1 MYGRPRLPGRVRG
14 TRTPVTVCRTPRAA
28 NPVPVDLT
36 LPDAAFLVIGVA
48 ALLAGVLP
56 RLVAGRPLSL
66 PIVFLA
72 MGAAIGAL
80 PFLTFTADPSQH
92 LGFLEHLTEVTV
104 IVALMGAGLGLDRP
118 PGWTRWANT
127 WRLLGIAMPLTIAAV
142 ALLGSWV
149 AGLAPAAALLLGAAL
164 APTDPVLAGEVQV
177 GEPASDPV
185 DGQDLERAEDEVR
198 FGLTSEAGL
207 NDALAFP
214 FVYAAVL
221 LATEGTDVGSWIV
234 GWFAYEFAYKITL
247 GVLVGVGIG
256 WLLGKLTFSSSRH
269 TLRLAEHREGSVAL
283 AATFLAYGL
292 TEVLQGYGFLAVFVA
307 AVAIRGSE
315 RFHDYHR
322 ELHHFIEQVER
333 LLTVLVLLLLGIAL
347 SDGLL
352 SALGWREVVLAALVL
367 LVVRPL
373 LAGIAL
379 RGSCGSRNERAAMAF
394 FGVRGIGSIYYVAYA
409 LGAAT
414 FAQSDLV
421 WGIVG
426 LVVASSV
433 VLHGMT
439 AGPVME
445 ALDRRKDAVERGERS
460 AV

>member
-1 MYGRPRLPGRVRG
+1 MYGETHAARPGRLRRG
-14 TRTPVTVCRTPRAA
+14 PRGHSLL
-28 NPVPVDLT
+28 VDLT
-36 LPDAAFLVIGVA
+36 LTDAAFLVVGVA
-48 ALLAGVLP
+48 ALLAGVIP
-56 RLVAGRPLSL
+56 RLVAGRPVSL
-66 PIVFLA
+66 PIVFLF

-80 PFLTFTADPSQH
+80 PFLPFEADPQQH
-92 LGFLEHLTEVTV
+92 LTFLEHLTEVTV

-118 PGWTRWANT
+118 PGRTRWANT

-142 ALLGSWV
+142 AVLGSWGL
-149 AGLAPAAALLLGAAL
+149 GLALPAAVLLGAAL

-214 FVYAAVL
+214 FVYAAIL
-221 LATEGTDVGSWIV
+221 LATEGTDVGSWIGRWV
-234 GWFAYEFAYKITL
+234 AYELVYKISIGL
-247 GVLVGVGIG
+247 VIGVGVG
-256 WLLGKLTFSSSRH
+256 WALGKMTFSSSRK

-283 AATFLAYGL
+283 AATFVAYGL
-292 TEVLQGYGFLAVFVA
+292 AEVLQGYGFLAVFAA

-322 ELHHFIEQVER
+322 ELHHFVEQIER
-333 LLTVLVLLLLGIAL
+333 LLTVLVLLLLGMAL

-352 SALGWREVVLAALVL
+352 ASLGWREIALTAVVL
-367 LVVRPL
+367 LVVRPVI
-373 LAGIAL
+373 AGLAL
-379 RGSCGSRNERAAMAF
+379 RSSCGSRNERAAMAF

-414 FAQSDLV
+414 FSESEQLLGV
-421 WGIVG
+421 VG

-433 VLHGMT
+433 VLHGIT
-439 AGPVME
+439 AGPIMNV
-445 ALDRRKDAVERGERS
+445 LDRNKAAVERGHRS
-460 AV
+460 VV

>member
-1 MYGRPRLPGRVRG
+1 M
-14 TRTPVTVCRTPRAA
+14 
-28 NPVPVDLT
+28 
-36 LPDAAFLVIGVA
+36 
-48 ALLAGVLP
+48 
-56 RLVAGRPLSL
+56 
-66 PIVFLA
+66 
-72 MGAAIGAL
+72 
-80 PFLTFTADPSQH
+80 
-92 LGFLEHLTEVTV
+92 
-104 IVALMGAGLGLDRP
+104 
-118 PGWTRWANT
+118 
-127 WRLLGIAMPLTIAAV
+127 

-149 AGLAPAAALLLGAAL
+149 LGLAPAAALLLGAAL

-177 GEPASDPV
+177 GEPASDPDSV
-185 DGQDLERAEDEVR
+185 EDLERAEDEVR

-221 LATEGTDVGSWIV
+221 LANEGPDVGSWIGGWIAYEVVYKIAVGVLLGMGV
-234 GWFAYEFAYKITL
+234 GWA
-247 GVLVGVGIG
+247 
-256 WLLGKLTFSSSRH
+256 LGKMTFSSSRR

-333 LLTVLVLLLLGIAL
+333 LLTVLVLLLLGMAL

-352 SALGWREVVLAALVL
+352 AALGWREIVLAALVL

-373 LAGIAL
+373 LAGLAL
-379 RGSCGSRNERAAMAF
+379 RGSCGSRSERWRWRSSACAASA
-394 FGVRGIGSIYYVAYA
+394 RSTTSRTR

-414 FAQSDLV
+414 FAESEVLWAV
-421 WGIVG
+421 VG

-433 VLHGMT
+433 VLHGIT
-439 AGPVME
+439 AGPVMDV
-445 ALDRRKDAVERGERS
+445 LDRRKDAVERGERA